1 MRDSHD
7 YLAFGVHGEGDA
19 IVFTNGK
26 VIKGTWKRLD
36 GDFTPAKFY
45 DEAGEEIVFNQG
57 STWICNI
64 WDEYGEFVE
73 YGQE

>member
-1 MRDSHD
+1 M
-7 YLAFGVHGEGDA
+7 
-19 IVFTNGK
+19 
-26 VIKGTWKRLD
+26 KRFD